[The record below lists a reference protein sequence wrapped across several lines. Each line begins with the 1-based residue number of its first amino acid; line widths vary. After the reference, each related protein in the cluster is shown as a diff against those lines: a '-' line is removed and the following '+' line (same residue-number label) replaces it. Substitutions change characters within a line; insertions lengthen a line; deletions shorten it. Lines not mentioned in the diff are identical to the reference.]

1 MGTKSTFKKD
11 VAIQAIL
18 YAAQNVDRKD
28 IHKICKIL
36 YFADSHAIWTSPI
49 ECRGYFQGA

>member
-28 IHKICKIL
+28 IHKICKIYISQTKNICPNMEEVL
-36 YFADSHAIWTSPI
+36 REIPI
-49 ECRGYFQGA
+49 